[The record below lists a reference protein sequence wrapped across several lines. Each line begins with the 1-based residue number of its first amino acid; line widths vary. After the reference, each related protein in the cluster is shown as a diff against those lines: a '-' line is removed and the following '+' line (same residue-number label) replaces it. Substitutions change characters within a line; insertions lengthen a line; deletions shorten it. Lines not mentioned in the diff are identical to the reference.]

1 MMKKL
6 LLTLA
11 FTFVAGSA
19 QAVPMSELFNGGSI
33 TAGDKLFDQWTL
45 VFQDSSNGRTF
56 NHGNID
62 VSALTNGGLN
72 PGPGL
77 LFGISNSEFSVT
89 GDGIFAYIDFQ
100 FSFRVTPL
108 DPSMR
113 IVGNSIGDLVAS
125 LSTVADGLNDNGVFI
140 RESVG
145 TAAGL
150 DDLSILNVESSV
162 LDDALTSNLSD
173 SASFGARS
181 EIWVTKNILVWATD
195 ETDSAS
201 LTSFSQRF
209 VQQAVTIPEP
219 ASIALVSLA
228 LLGLCLTRRRAA

>member
-1 MMKKL
+1 MKKL

-11 FTFVAGSA
+11 FTLAAASA
-19 QAVPMSELFNGGSI
+19 QAVPMTDLLGGASI
-33 TAGDKLFDQWTL
+33 TAGDKLFDQWTV
-45 VFQDSSNGRTF
+45 VFEGSSDGRTF
-56 NHGNID
+56 NHGNIN
-62 VSALTNGGLN
+62 VSALNNGGLS

-77 LFGISNSEFSVT
+77 LFEIGNNEFSVT

-100 FSFRVTPL
+100 ISFRVTTL

-113 IVGNSIGDLVAS
+113 IVGNSIEDLVAS
-125 LSTVADGLNDNGVFI
+125 LSTVADGFNDNGAYI
-140 RESVG
+140 REWVG

-150 DDLSILNVESSV
+150 NDLGTLNAENSV
-162 LDDALTSNLSD
+162 LDDVLTSALSD
-173 SASFGARS
+173 SGSFAAQT

-209 VQQAVTIPEP
+209 AQQAVTIPEP

-228 LLGLCLTRRRAA
+228 LLGLGLTRRRSA

>member
-1 MMKKL
+1 MKKL

-11 FTFVAGSA
+11 FTFATASA
-19 QAVPMSELFNGGSI
+19 QAVPMSDLLGGASI

-45 VFQDSSNGRTF
+45 VFEGSSDGRTF
-56 NHGNID
+56 NYGNVD
-62 VSALTNGGLN
+62 VSALNNGGLN

-77 LFGISNSEFSVT
+77 LFEIGNSEFSVT
-89 GDGIFAYIDFQ
+89 GDGIFAYIDVQ
-100 FSFRVTPL
+100 FSFRVTAL

-113 IVGNSIGDLVAS
+113 IVGNSIGDLAAS
-125 LSTVADGLNDNGVFI
+125 LSTVVDGFNDNGAYI
-140 RESVG
+140 RELVG

-150 DDLSILNVESSV
+150 NDLGNLNVENSV
-162 LDDALTSNLSD
+162 LDDALTSALND

-209 VQQAVTIPEP
+209 AQQAVTIPEP

-228 LLGLCLTRRRAA
+228 LLGLGLTRRRSA